1 MSIKKLRRLTERE
14 EAYAQEVVLNGG
26 VKLKA
31 YQAAGYSQTMGV
43 DKQSISADKIFN
55 RPNVHLRIKELRSKA
70 DSIASEGFSF
80 SVKDRLQRLDDLYV
94 MGTEQVTNER
104 GIKSYQSLSVAKQS
118 LEVMNAMLGVGDE
131 GSQSES
137 LTIEFKVNS
146 PVTDVRVTSGT

>member
-14 EAYAQEVVLNGG
+14 EAYAQDIVLNGG

-31 YQAAGYSQTMGV
+31 YQSAGYSQTMDV
-43 DKQSISADKIFN
+43 AKQSIAADKIYN
-55 RPNVHLRIKELRSKA
+55 RANVKLRIKELRSKA

-80 SVKDRLQRLDDLYV
+80 SVKDRLQRLDDLYN
-94 MGTEQVTNER
+94 MGVEEVTSER
-104 GIKSYQSLSVAKQS
+104 GIKSYQSLAVAKQS